1 MNRNEINNTE
11 VVSQSEYINQAN
23 PTTSIQNNNI

>member
-1 MNRNEINNTE
+1 MNRNEINDDE